1 MNEKEKNDEG
11 FSFSIENLI
20 NNISSSISTSDKSV
34 KERLEKFRIEF
45 NTKFAD
51 TNKKIT
57 AEIITQNYLFLALVA
72 YAIYLPSLA
81 VIEIHS
87 TLERLIIEETAREIG
102 EKSKNKFFLKL
113 IERNNINELSKVLKE
128 LDFLDKDDL
137 KFIKELN
144 KLRNAIAHK
153 NPIKISNILNAGR
166 KTSIDELDM
175 LLLDIDCIPYI
186 IGVCN
191 IIVKFVKKYNQ
202 SRES

>member
-1 MNEKEKNDEG
+1 MNEKEKNDLD

-20 NNISSSISTSDKSV
+20 GTISSSISTSDKTV

-45 NTKFAD
+45 NKKFVASEEK
-51 TNKKIT
+51 TI
-57 AEIITQNYLFLALVA
+57 AEIITQKYLFLALVA

-87 TLERLIIEETAREIG
+87 TLERLIINETAREIG
-102 EKSKNKFFLKL
+102 KKSRNKFFLKL
-113 IERNNINELSKVLKE
+113 IERNNINELSKILKK

-153 NPIKISNILNAGR
+153 NPIKISNILNSGR
-166 KTSIDELDM
+166 ETPIEELDM
-175 LLLDIDCIPYI
+175 LLLDIDCIPLI

-191 IIVKFVKKYNQ
+191 IIVKLVKKYN
-202 SRES
+202 